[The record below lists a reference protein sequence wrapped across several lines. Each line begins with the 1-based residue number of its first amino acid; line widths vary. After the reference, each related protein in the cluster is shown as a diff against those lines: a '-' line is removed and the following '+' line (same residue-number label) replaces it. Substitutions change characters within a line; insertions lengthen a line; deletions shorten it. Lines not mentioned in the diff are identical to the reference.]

1 MRVQLEGQNL
11 RLRIDEDELARLLE
25 GGSADNRTS
34 LPDGHIE
41 LQQVSLS
48 PRIEWRREGPVLH
61 ICLPEPEVRALSERL
76 PARDGLQFSLSTPS
90 GETLQILFDVDVR
103 DSARKRLH
111 KASEGSAS

>member
-1 MRVQLEGQNL
+1 MRVQLEGQTL

-48 PRIEWRREGPVLH
+48 PRIEWRREGTVLH
-61 ICLPEPEVRALSERL
+61 ICLPESEVRALSERL
-76 PARDGLQFSLSTPS
+76 PTRDGLQFALSTPS

-103 DSARKRLH
+103 DSARRRLH
-111 KASEGSAS
+111 KSSEGDVA

>member
-25 GGSADNRTS
+25 GGSVDNRTS

-41 LQQVSLS
+41 IQQLSLS
-48 PRIEWRREGPVLH
+48 PRIEWRRENTVLH
-61 ICLPEPEVRALSERL
+61 IYLPEPAVRGLSERL
-76 PARDGLQFSLSTPS
+76 PTRDGLQFALSTPS

-111 KASEGSAS
+111 KPSEGNVA